1 MKIND
6 ANRACVLSIQ
16 TRIWEISVFYI
27 TPMSLL
33 PRAFAEP
40 CTLLSVNADSP
51 SCDMLGLCFR
61 AYENLCFFFN
71 ICMDCEQKLGKGN
84 VLRQREWTLQ
94 NLCRLQAALVLSIKE
109 FSRHVFYVYGY
120 ISRYVKIHVSVFNKS
135 IPWSKP
141 LPDNILK
148 ILGFT
153 FSWTG
158 LFGETK
164 ESAWQD
170 YGVAS
175 IRFLYS
181 CG

>member
-1 MKIND
+1 MKING
-6 ANRACVLSIQ
+6 ASSAGACVLSIH
-16 TRIWEISVFYI
+16 TRIWEISVFSI
-27 TPMSLL
+27 APTSLL
-33 PRAFAEP
+33 PRAFTEP
-40 CTLLSVNADSP
+40 STLHADSP
-51 SCDMLGLCFR
+51 SWGVFGLRFP
-61 AYENLCFFFN
+61 AYENLWVFLN
-71 ICMDCEQKLGKGN
+71 IRTDCEQKLGKGN

-109 FSRHVFYVYGY
+109 FSRHVFYVCGY